1 MRNARKHHVI
11 SLPPVLIKPSCLS
24 SSKKFQMLIVGLPD
38 VEHYIVVVDGPVRS
52 PRRFFKTVLSQAC
65 FGKIGMISV
74 SSNYLS
80 ERIEGKSSYRVHVD
94 EMYGVPAQ

>member
-1 MRNARKHHVI
+1 M
-11 SLPPVLIKPSCLS
+11 
-24 SSKKFQMLIVGLPD
+24 PD

-94 EMYGVPAQ
+94 EMYGVPVEETPQEQPQEIQETLTEIVC

>member
-1 MRNARKHHVI
+1 
-11 SLPPVLIKPSCLS
+11 
-24 SSKKFQMLIVGLPD
+24 LPD
-38 VEHYIVVVDGPVRS
+38 VEHYIVIVDGPVRS

-94 EMYGVPAQ
+94 EMYGVPVEETPQENNSNFPKRIVSVS